1 MDLGLPGGS
10 AVKNLPVYAGDMDSI
25 LGSRSLLGGGNGN
38 PLQYSYQR
46 KRALVA
52 YSPWS
57 RKDLDTTEQLSVLL
71 LVRITGSKEHR
82 AQ

>member
-52 YSPWS
+52 YSPWGLQKS
-57 RKDLDTTEQLSVLL
+57 QTRLND
-71 LVRITGSKEHR
+71 
-82 AQ
+82 

>member
-25 LGSRSLLGGGNGN
+25 LGSGSLLGGGNGN
-38 PLQYSYQR
+38 PLQYSYHG

-52 YSPWS
+52 YSPWGLQKS
-57 RKDLDTTEQLSVLL
+57 QTQLSD
-71 LVRITGSKEHR
+71 
-82 AQ
+82 